1 MTATFALQVRA
12 IAASTCDNGG
22 TAKGQ
27 VALTNLTLL
36 ATISTEPKGA

>member
-1 MTATFALQVRA
+1 MNLRA
-12 IAASTCDNGG
+12 IAGLTCENGG

-36 ATISTEPKGA
+36 ATISVLAKGA